1 MDDNKKYINRLKR
14 SEGQLRGIIKMME
27 NERSCSDVVTQLSAV
42 RASIDK
48 LITLI
53 VTDNLME
60 CVIGD
65 EEKLDSAEMSREE
78 IEKAIK
84 LIFSSR

>member
-60 CVIGD
+60 CVAGD
-65 EEKLDSAEMSREE
+65 ESKVDSSEMSREE

>member
-27 NERSCSDVVTQLSAV
+27 NDRACSDVVTQLSAV

-53 VTDNLME
+53 VSNNLME
-60 CVIGD
+60 CISED
-65 EEKLDSAEMSREE
+65 STEELEGEMSKEQ